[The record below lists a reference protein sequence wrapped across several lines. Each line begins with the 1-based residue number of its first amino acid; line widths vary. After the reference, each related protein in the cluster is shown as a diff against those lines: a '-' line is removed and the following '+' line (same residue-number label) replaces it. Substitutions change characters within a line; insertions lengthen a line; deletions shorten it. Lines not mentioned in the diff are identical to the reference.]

1 MKNATKPNVLTSFPP
16 FLLVVLVFVG
26 FAFGCGE
33 AGEPAGGATFVPV
46 FPLPAT
52 NHSSNGSSAQEHLH
66 GEPRGRLCCVTLNS
80 SVFRGGSCA
89 LFSLLDLLL
98 PLLLPLPLALLP
110 VALHDLLVVVG
121 EHGVIL
127 ICQWD
132 EDVAGGEATGNGV
145 LETGAGTGRRR

>member
-80 SVFRGGSCA
+80 SVF
-89 LFSLLDLLL
+89 
-98 PLLLPLPLALLP
+98 
-110 VALHDLLVVVG
+110 
-121 EHGVIL
+121 
-127 ICQWD
+127 
-132 EDVAGGEATGNGV
+132 
-145 LETGAGTGRRR
+145 